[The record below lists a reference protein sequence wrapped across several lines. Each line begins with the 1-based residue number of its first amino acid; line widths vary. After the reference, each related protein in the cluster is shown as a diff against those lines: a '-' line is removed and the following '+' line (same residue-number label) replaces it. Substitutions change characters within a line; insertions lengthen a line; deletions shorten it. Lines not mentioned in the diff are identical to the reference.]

1 MLSAPTQWEASSAA
15 ARRDTLEMEL
25 YALVKHMILAKFL
38 TVYYLYVLFCSN
50 QKMIVKYKDLV
61 FKDLTTAHAS
71 MRHQVDCLMICV
83 AVYLVTK

>member
-15 ARRDTLEMEL
+15 AGRDTLEMEL
-25 YALVKHMILAKFL
+25 YALVKHLLAKFL
-38 TVYYLYVLFCSN
+38 TTSLLPVLICSN
-50 QKMIVKYKDLV
+50 QKTIVKYKDLV
-61 FKDLTTAHAS
+61 FKELTTVHAS